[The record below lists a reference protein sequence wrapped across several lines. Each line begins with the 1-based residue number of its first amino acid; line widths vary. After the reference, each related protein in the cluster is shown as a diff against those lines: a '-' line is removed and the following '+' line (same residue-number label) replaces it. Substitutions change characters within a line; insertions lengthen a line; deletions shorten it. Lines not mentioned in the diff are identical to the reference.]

1 MIDMVATGE
10 NITRMRLEHD
20 MTVKQLMKA
29 VGLTSVQAVYKWE
42 NGNGVPSIDVL
53 MRMSDVFGVSINDII
68 KTA

>member
-1 MIDMVATGE
+1 
-10 NITRMRLEHD
+10 

-68 KTA
+68 KTS